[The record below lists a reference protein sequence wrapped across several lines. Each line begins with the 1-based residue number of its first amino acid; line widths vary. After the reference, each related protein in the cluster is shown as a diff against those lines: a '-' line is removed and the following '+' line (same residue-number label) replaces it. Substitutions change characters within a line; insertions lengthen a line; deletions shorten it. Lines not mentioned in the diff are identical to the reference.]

1 MSPQEKRSARTGQNF
16 VLKAI
21 GLGIVGLALIGLV
34 FSSVFSGISEAANE
48 IIFGSYGNR
57 DITYTYNNSFGN
69 AVSSALNEYDLN
81 ISQDSQIH
89 FLVRRLAWQ
98 EAYNSVVYLTAIE
111 YYLDQSGYQ
120 PSSRAIDRLILE
132 FARYQTDGKFDERL
146 YSSISPELKS
156 NDRELARNQLSM
168 STWARDTL
176 DSQYHSKAQLNFLW
190 DMAAQEYSY
199 DYVIIPFSEFPEQKV
214 IEYGQEKPEL
224 FTTLPLSRITV
235 ESEEE
240 AKKLIGQYGEKGKTP
255 ESFALL
261 AKEFSQDSYAER
273 AGSMGE
279 TEFYLIDE
287 LIGGKH
293 ANAVYELREGEVAG
307 PFESEYGWIVFRA
320 DGAASPLNP
329 IERVQDIREYMLENE
344 LGIVEDAILEKA
356 NELRANASGADS
368 FLSTMIGEG
377 FEVKKTHAFPINY
390 AADSLLGGSPEDSDD
405 AALNGT
411 ASSDEFWKNIVGL
424 TEPGSISQPVVLNNA
439 VGVFALASSNRKE
452 RDDSWEEET
461 KSEIVQSRQ
470 NDFSTAVL
478 NESEL
483 FDDQFSSTY
492 DRVFPNQE

>member
-1 MSPQEKRSARTGQNF
+1 
-16 VLKAI
+16 
-21 GLGIVGLALIGLV
+21 
-34 FSSVFSGISEAANE
+34 
-48 IIFGSYGNR
+48 
-57 DITYTYNNSFGN
+57 
-69 AVSSALNEYDLN
+69 
-81 ISQDSQIH
+81 
-89 FLVRRLAWQ
+89 
-98 EAYNSVVYLTAIE
+98 
-111 YYLDQSGYQ
+111 
-120 PSSRAIDRLILE
+120 
-132 FARYQTDGKFDERL
+132 
-146 YSSISPELKS
+146 
-156 NDRELARNQLSM
+156 
-168 STWARDTL
+168 
-176 DSQYHSKAQLNFLW
+176 
-190 DMAAQEYSY
+190 
-199 DYVIIPFSEFPEQKV
+199 
-214 IEYGQEKPEL
+214 
-224 FTTLPLSRITV
+224 
-235 ESEEE
+235 
-240 AKKLIGQYGEKGKTP
+240 LIGQYGEKGKTP

-293 ANAVYELREGEVAG
+293 ANAVYELEEGEVAG

-492 DRVFPNQE
+492 DRVFPSQE